1 MNNAKCVRSFF
12 HQTESKRKGLI
23 FKRIVWM
30 HFTFR
35 TNLRTECVEISGKYQ
50 KVFVRKMQQNLQLE
64 NCKIFTRKL
73 QKGFAEQNNKVKWE
87 Q

>member
-1 MNNAKCVRSFF
+1 
-12 HQTESKRKGLI
+12 
-23 FKRIVWM
+23 M

-35 TNLRTECVEISGKYQ
+35 SNLRTEQNVLKYLETLFSGKYQ

-73 QKGFAEQNNKVKWE
+73 QNGFAERNNKDSAM
-87 Q
+87 